1 MAKFDRP
8 PGNDLKPKSLIAQF
22 SKVTATSL
30 MQVSISQSLTHAG
43 IEHRARDVAYSTQQI
58 GCWNLH
64 PRPEHSQIINF
75 SSLLNHLTNYVFSI
89 NSQGNLICASNN
101 ATLAKEVYPS
111 LRLTGICHLLFMP
124 PGQLSVHDQGD
135 DAPVDIVDNAIIC
148 NDINGKQ
155 VRNSIDRASI
165 VLSSS

>member
-58 GCWNLH
+58 GCLNLH
-64 PRPEHSQIINF
+64 PRPEHNQIINI
-75 SSLLNHLTNYVFSI
+75 SSLLNQLTNYVFAI
-89 NSQGNLICASNN
+89 NSQGKFDLCNN

-111 LRLTGICHLLFMP
+111 LRLTGICYLLFMP

-135 DAPVDIVDNAIIC
+135 DAPSRQCRQCHN
-148 NDINGKQ
+148 
-155 VRNSIDRASI
+155 
-165 VLSSS
+165 L